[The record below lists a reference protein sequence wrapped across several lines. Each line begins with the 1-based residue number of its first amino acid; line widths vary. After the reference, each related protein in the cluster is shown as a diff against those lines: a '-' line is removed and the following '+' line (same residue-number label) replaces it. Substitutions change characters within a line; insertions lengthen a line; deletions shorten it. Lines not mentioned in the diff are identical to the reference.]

1 MYKRRHNSK
10 KSDNG
15 NQKKKNWQNFLI
27 MPKGQ
32 NQRWLIFSTWMGVPL
47 REQDKPEEET
57 GLLEQRKIRGKV
69 TGKECRGQNSKYILI
84 SDSSRNIQYD

>member
-1 MYKRRHNSK
+1 MYKRRYNSK
-10 KSDNG
+10 KSDIG
-15 NQKKKNWQNFLI
+15 NQKRKNWENSFI

-47 REQDKPEEET
+47 REQDKPEET
-57 GLLEQRKIRGKV
+57 DLLEQRKITGKV
-69 TGKECRGQNSKYILI
+69 TGKEHRGQNSKYILI